1 MAITDELNGVWD
13 AKEQGQDLFKAIAAL
28 QHASSTV
35 QEELAKFKDIK
46 TSGSFTTVPTD
57 LKNALLTWEVMFDTL
72 KASFLS
78 NSDVQAVYDW
88 RP

>member
-1 MAITDELNGVWD
+1 MTILTDLTGVWD
-13 AKEQGQDLFKAIAAL
+13 AKEQGQDLFKAIAAF

-46 TSGSFTTVPTD
+46 TSGSFTMIPTE
-57 LKNALLTWEVMFDTL
+57 LKNTLLAWETMFDTL
-72 KASFLS
+72 KASFLA
-78 NSDVQAVYDW
+78 NSDVQAVYAW

>member
-1 MAITDELNGVWD
+1 MTISTDLTGVWD
-13 AKEQGQDLFKAIAAL
+13 AKEQGQDLFTAMGAL

-46 TSGSFTTVPTD
+46 ASGSFTTVPTD
-57 LKNALLTWEVMFDTL
+57 LKNALLAWETMFDTL
-72 KASFLS
+72 KASFLA
-78 NSDVQAVYDW
+78 NTDVQAVYQW

>member
-1 MAITDELNGVWD
+1 MSILTDLDGMAI
-13 AKEQGQDLFKAIAAL
+13 AKRQSQDLFTARAAL
-28 QHASSTV
+28 ENASRVV

-57 LKNALLTWEVMFDTL
+57 LKNALLAWEVMFDTL
-72 KASFLS
+72 KASFLANS
-78 NSDVQAVYDW
+78 NVQAVYTW